1 MDMQATKKKLGLKE
15 KYAHMT
21 RGLDERSE
29 VVGTDVERLE
39 VGQLVDS
46 VAHDHQ
52 AELPG
57 GGTEGG

>member
-1 MDMQATKKKLGLKE
+1 MKTGRTKGDSIE
-15 KYAHMT
+15 IVS
-21 RGLDERSE
+21 GLDERSE